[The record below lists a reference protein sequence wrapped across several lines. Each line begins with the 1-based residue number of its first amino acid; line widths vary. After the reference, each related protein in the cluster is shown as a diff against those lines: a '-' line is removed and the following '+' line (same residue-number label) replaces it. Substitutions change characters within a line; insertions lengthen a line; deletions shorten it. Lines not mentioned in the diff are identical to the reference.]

1 MILIDKIEVFERD
14 DLNNPKYIKELD
26 GDHKIKVEW
35 VYHNEYYCTKMY
47 YPWNMRMTAY
57 FLGGEYFGR
66 MKIHFNNGII
76 WDTLLKTD
84 DEWRWKIFNELDK
97 YVDSGYTKLPGK
109 SSLEQA
115 AELLDDS
122 EEFEDI

>member
-26 GDHKIKVEW
+26 GSRKIEVEW
-35 VYHNEYYCTKMY
+35 VSHNGYYCTKIY
-47 YPWNMRMTAY
+47 YPWNMRINIY
-57 FLGGEYFGR
+57 YLGGEYFGR
-66 MKIHFNNGII
+66 MKIHFSNGLI

-84 DEWRWKIFNELDK
+84 DEWRWKIYEELKK
-97 YVDSGYTKLPGK
+97 YVDSGYTKLPCK

-115 AELLDDS
+115 AELLDDN